1 MKYNKEGVRKYN
13 LVTCEYG
20 IWDNPYVFL
29 NLTALG
35 IN

>member
-1 MKYNKEGVRKYN
+1 MEYNKEEVKKYH
-13 LVTCEYG
+13 LVVCEYG
-20 IWDNPYVFL
+20 TLDNPYVFL

>member
-1 MKYNKEGVRKYN
+1 MEYNKEGVRKYN

-20 IWDNPYVFL
+20 TWDNPYVFL